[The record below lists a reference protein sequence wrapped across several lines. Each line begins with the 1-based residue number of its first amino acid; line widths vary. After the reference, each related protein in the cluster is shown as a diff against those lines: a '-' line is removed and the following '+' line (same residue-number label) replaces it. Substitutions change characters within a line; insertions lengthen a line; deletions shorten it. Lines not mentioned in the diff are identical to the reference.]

1 MKYRRPT
8 PVTVP
13 LEHDGRHED
22 CPPCRIIR
30 SRRAVLLTRALHNP
44 EGLTAYQFTRGMTK
58 NDSLAFWTD
67 ARALGLVSVGVN
79 SRGTKVFALP
89 SEAEKP

>member
-30 SRRAVLLTRALHNP
+30 SRRAVLMTRALHNP
-44 EGLTAYQFTRGMTK
+44 EGLTPYQFTRGMSK
-58 NDSLAFWTD
+58 NDSLAFWVD
-67 ARALGLVSVGVN
+67 AKALGLVSVGTN
-79 SRGTKVFALP
+79 SRGTKMFALP
-89 SEAEKP
+89 SEESSL